1 MGLIELPSKGSH
13 GLNFSRS
20 RAILCKKAVCL
31 RQGLLFQ
38 GHELPYFGHHLIVD
52 PYNLCPHFFICF
64 NQWIGT
70 SKIASKIS
78 NAIYSNGGDGV
89 SIEGGATAA
98 IFGNYIGTTSPGRS
112 SIGNSNNGIHTE
124 GSVNSDIQGN
134 FIFGS
139 GTGGF
144 SSGNKNGILLDSTGK
159 TEVVNNTITANK
171 GDGLRAT
178 KGNLATITGNVFSSN
193 SETGINI
200 ATAVFASTMTNNTV
214 TENLKHGICVENTT
228 NSRVT
233 IDTNNIISSNKWS
246 NLWYGI
252 SSSPILGTTSV
263 SARIVGGNVVVT
275 LGTTA
280 AFSKVTIE
288 GGSSA
293 SNLKHM
299 GQLSGTASTLP
310 VIYPNVSKLIRG
322 SYIRVVC
329 FSANG
334 SSPQYRLVPIS

>member
-1 MGLIELPSKGSH
+1 MFIYV
-13 GLNFSRS
+13 
-20 RAILCKKAVCL
+20 ILC
-31 RQGLLFQ
+31 
-38 GHELPYFGHHLIVD
+38 IVD
-52 PYNLCPHFFICF
+52 CINTIINSDVNSNTGDGIQITGVSQP
-64 NQWIGT
+64 QWIGT

-78 NAIYSNGGDGV
+78 NSIYSNGGDGV
-89 SIEGGATAA
+89 SIEGGAPAA
-98 IFGNYIGTTSPGRS
+98 IHNAFGNYIGTTSPGRS
-112 SIGNSNNGIHTE
+112 NIGNRNNGIHTE
-124 GSVNSDIQGN
+124 GSVNSVIQGN

-159 TEVVNNTITANK
+159 TEVVNNTVTANK

-200 ATAVFASTMTNNTV
+200 ATAVSASTMTNNTV
-214 TENLKHGICVENTT
+214 TENLKHGISVENTA
-228 NSRVT
+228 NSNIT
-233 IDTNNIISSNKWS
+233 IGTNNDISSNKWS

-252 SSSPILGTTSV
+252 SSSPIPGATSV

-288 GGSSA
+288 GGSA
-293 SNLKHM
+293 VSNLKYM
-299 GQLSGTASTLP
+299 GQFRGTASTLP
-310 VIYPNVSKLIRG
+310 VSYPNVSKLIRG

-329 FSANG
+329 YSASG
-334 SSPQYRLVPIS
+334 SSPQYRSVQID

>member
-1 MGLIELPSKGSH
+1 M
-13 GLNFSRS
+13 
-20 RAILCKKAVCL
+20 
-31 RQGLLFQ
+31 
-38 GHELPYFGHHLIVD
+38 
-52 PYNLCPHFFICF
+52 
-64 NQWIGT
+64 
-70 SKIASKIS
+70 
-78 NAIYSNGGDGV
+78 
-89 SIEGGATAA
+89 
-98 IFGNYIGTTSPGRS
+98 
-112 SIGNSNNGIHTE
+112 
-124 GSVNSDIQGN
+124 NSDIQGN

-159 TEVVNNTITANK
+159 TEVVNNTVTANK

-200 ATAVFASTMTNNTV
+200 ATAVSASTMTNNTV
-214 TENLKHGICVENTT
+214 TENLKHGISVENTA
-228 NSRVT
+228 NSNIT
-233 IDTNNIISSNKWS
+233 IGTNNDISSNKWS
-246 NLWYGI
+246 NLWYGL
-252 SSSPILGTTSV
+252 SASTSSPILGTTSV

-299 GQLSGTASTLP
+299 GHFSGTASTLP
-310 VIYPNVSKLIRG
+310 VSYPNVSKLIRG

-329 FSANG
+329 YSASG
-334 SSPQYRLVPIS
+334 SSPQYRLVQIS